1 MLFDVGMNQNLKFK
15 RYIYIRSNLRM
26 DGQTDIRRKRDD
38 FLGLSHKDPL
48 SFAQTI
54 IDIPPTNDRQF
65 SGRAGS
71 SHRVFGGKTRIKR
84 TRAKTIRTVESVESM
99 HLKFTIPSSSNIHYI
114 ATPLR
119 VSQSWLCH
127 NFTAA
132 VKPRELNEKPS
143 SPSPSS
149 LESRAQSSSAE
160 LNQREAIKFSYCP
173 MQPTA
178 TATHGTPSTRGQ
190 RNAKSR
196 SFGPWEKF
204 IPSERK

>member
-1 MLFDVGMNQNLKFK
+1 
-15 RYIYIRSNLRM
+15 M
-26 DGQTDIRRKRDD
+26 DEQTDKRRKRDD

-65 SGRAGS
+65 LAQGVRGENS
-71 SHRVFGGKTRIKR
+71 IKR

-99 HLKFTIPSSSNIHYI
+99 HLKFTIPSSSNIHYT

-143 SPSPSS
+143 SPSPPSS

-173 MQPTA
+173 MQPQPCTA
-178 TATHGTPSTRGQ
+178 LRQRGDKETRRAVRSAHG
-190 RNAKSR
+190 KS
-196 SFGPWEKF
+196 SFH
-204 IPSERK
+204 RKGNDSGKNQKYPML